1 MKKIFLFAVAVL
13 MTASL
18 VKAQSV
24 MLVEDD
30 NVNSDEF
37 LPIATAL
44 QNGGFTFD
52 TINLVNTD
60 TILYSDIQNYDMIIW
75 TTGSDRVALNLWD
88 TTSTPGTIKFYPALQ
103 QYYDNKDGV
112 IWIDGIDF
120 LKPLV
125 IQTDGSANDND
136 TMATLLPLTF
146 NDGSF
151 IHDVLGIAQWN
162 YESKSMGDN
171 GVPEADKA
179 SSNDITTPSVIQWQW
194 STLWRGDG
202 WTPVAGAVD
211 LYDMGDA
218 SYGGA
223 GYSMAFK
230 YVSNGVTM
238 YISSLR
244 IGKLGDGSS
253 FQQSAVD
260 QLVSDIVSTAPVAV
274 KNIENTNISVY
285 PNPVV
290 DVVNINGVQN
300 AQVVISDVTGKSLVS
315 QNVNGNTSIDV
326 SGLAE
331 GVYNLT
337 IITEGNVYTQKILVK

>member
-24 MLVEDD
+24 MVVADD
-30 NVNSDEF
+30 NVYSDEYEA
-37 LPIATAL
+37 IATAL
-44 QNGGFTFD
+44 QDGGFTFD

-75 TTGSDRVALNLWD
+75 TTGSDRVDLNLWD

-125 IQTDGSANDND
+125 IPTDGSATDND
-136 TMATLLPLTF
+136 TMASLLPLTF
-146 NDGSF
+146 NEGTF

-162 YESKSMGDN
+162 FESKSMGDD

-179 SSNDITTPSVIQWQW
+179 VSNNITSANVIQWSW

-202 WTPVAGAVD
+202 WTPVDGAID
-211 LYDMGDA
+211 LYDMGP
-218 SYGGA
+218 STYEGA

-230 YVSNGVTM
+230 YVSNDVIM

-244 IGKLGDGSS
+244 IAKLGNGGAFD
-253 FQQSAVD
+253 QAVVD
-260 QLVSDIVSTAPVAV
+260 QLVADIVTAPTGV
-274 KNIENTNISVY
+274 KTIENSNISVY

-300 AQVVISDVTGKSLVS
+300 AKVVISDVTGKSLIT
-315 QNVNGNTSIDV
+315 QNVNDNASINV
-326 SGLAE
+326 SNLAQ